1 MITVWL
7 DRLRNRLVWSWC
19 QIVLHWINCFFLV
32 RMIINYYL
40 DSCLRCWRSCIG
52 ILIDSL
58 GSWSWCIDHDLFRR
72 LALDFYGGTQ
82 QINAIIFWVDIF
94 SSCLLIKGRF
104 RGFCRDNINL
114 DNLIAMEL
122 GYRLQ
127 WCYRTLLL
135 RWWVYFIYHRII
147 NGNFQL

>member
-1 MITVWL
+1 MSHIL
-7 DRLRNRLVWSWC
+7 PHWSLSSWFE
-19 QIVLHWINCFFLV
+19 WFN
-32 RMIINYYL
+32 MDKDL
-40 DSCLRCWRSCIG
+40 DSWLRCWRSCI
-52 ILIDSL
+52 LFFVRCL
-58 GSWSWCIDHDLFRR
+58 GSWNWCIDHDFFRR
-72 LALDFYGGTQ
+72 LVLDFCGGTQ
-82 QINAIIFWVDIF
+82 QTKVIIFWVDIF
-94 SSCLLIKGRF
+94 SSCLSIKGKF
-104 RGFCRDNINL
+104 IGFCRDNINL